1 MKSIL
6 LRAKVLLFA
15 FVGCLLLASP
25 LFAKGGSTT
34 TESGGGEGTWVLS
47 YFLTGLSIVLGMLVV
62 CLGSTRRDR
71 ERPEGYTENKVGIGK
86 EHK

>member
-6 LRAKVLLFA
+6 LRAKTILLA

-34 TESGGGEGTWVLS
+34 TEGGGEGSWVFS
-47 YFLTGLSIVLGMLVV
+47 YFLTGLSIVLGLLVI
-62 CLGSTRRDR
+62 CRASTRRDR
-71 ERPEGYTENKVGIGK
+71 ERPEGYTENKVGVDR